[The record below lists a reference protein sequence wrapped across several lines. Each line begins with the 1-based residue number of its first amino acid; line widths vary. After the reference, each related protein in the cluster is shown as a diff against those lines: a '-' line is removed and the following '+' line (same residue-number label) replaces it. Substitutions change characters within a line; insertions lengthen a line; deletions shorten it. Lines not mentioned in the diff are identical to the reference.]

1 MYFYRSLAVSKNLAV
16 TVVKKMTHSGILRSR
31 KTLFAMMCVIASSV
45 TAYSWGKLTNPRALE
60 YSSPAELAQLK
71 ASWAKG
77 DIIAIVRHAER
88 CDQSKAPCLA
98 TPDGIT
104 ARGRDDAATL
114 GGRYRALGLAEADI
128 FNSPLTRTKQTATAM
143 FSEKVQ
149 NQEWLASCEM
159 TLLQDALKHKRKG
172 HNLILVTHSGC
183 IRDVERA
190 LGFER
195 AKKPGYISTLFLSYG
210 RNDHDPT
217 LLGLMAPSG
226 FQGLSDSV
234 LP

>member
-16 TVVKKMTHSGILRSR
+16 TVVNKITHSGILRSR
-31 KTLFAMMCVIASSV
+31 KTLFAMMCVIVSSV
-45 TAYSWGKLTNPRALE
+45 AAYSWGKITSPKALE

-114 GGRYRALGLAEADI
+114 GGRYRALGLTDADI

-143 FSEKVQ
+143 FSEKAQ
-149 NQEWLASCEM
+149 DQEWLASCEM

-183 IRDVERA
+183 IKDVERA
-190 LGFER
+190 LGFDG
-195 AKKPGYISTLFLSYG
+195 AKKPDYISTLFLSFG
-210 RNDHDPT
+210 LNDRDPT
-217 LLGLMAPSG
+217 LLGIIASSD
-226 FQGLSDSV
+226 FKVLSDSF

>member
-1 MYFYRSLAVSKNLAV
+1 VRKNLAV
-16 TVVKKMTHSGILRSR
+16 TAVRKMTHSGISRNR
-31 KTLFAMMCVIASSV
+31 KTLFAIICVIALGV
-45 TAYSWGKLTNPRALE
+45 TVYSCGKLASPRALE
-60 YSSPAELAQLK
+60 HSSTTELAQLK

-88 CDQSKAPCLA
+88 CDQSKAPCLS

-104 ARGRDDAATL
+104 ARGRDDAAAL
-114 GGRYRALGLAEADI
+114 GGRYRVLGLTKTDI

-149 NQEWLASCEM
+149 DQEWLASCRM
-159 TLLQDALKHKRKG
+159 TLLQDALKHKRNG
-172 HNLILVTHSGC
+172 YNLILVTHSGC
-183 IRDVERA
+183 IKDIERG
-190 LGFER
+190 LGFDG
-195 AKKPGYISTLFLSYG
+195 AKKPGYISTLFLSID

-226 FQGLSDSV
+226 FKRLSDSF